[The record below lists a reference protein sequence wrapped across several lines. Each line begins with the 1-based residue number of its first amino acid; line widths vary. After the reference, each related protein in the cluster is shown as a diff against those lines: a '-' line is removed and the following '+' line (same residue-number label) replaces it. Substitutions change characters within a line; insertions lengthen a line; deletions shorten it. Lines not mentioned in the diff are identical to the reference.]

1 MTKYLATLDLTFQ
14 ALADP
19 TRRQVLKQLARGP
32 ASVSELAVSY
42 EMALP
47 SFMQH
52 LKMLEKGG
60 LVISSKQ
67 GRVRTY
73 QRVPEQMQ
81 AANDWLSKQMQ
92 DWEQRLNQLDN
103 FLLQLAQ
110 TETNKQIINEKKDDN
125 KND

>member
-1 MTKYLATLDLTFQ
+1 MTKHSATLDLTFQ

-19 TRRQVLKQLARGP
+19 TRRQVLEQLATGP
-32 ASVSELAVSY
+32 ASVSELAEPY
-42 EMALP
+42 QMALP

-60 LVISSKQ
+60 LVISAKQ

-81 AANDWLSKQMQ
+81 AANHWLNQQMQ
-92 DWEQRLNQLDN
+92 VWEQRLNQLDS
-103 FLLQLAQ
+103 FLEQLSQA
-110 TETNKQIINEKKDDN
+110 ETKKT
-125 KND
+125 